1 MPKVKGL
8 AAKQMTEAW
17 LPDTEEGAQTPQ
29 PPQQANTIET
39 QKRDDD
45 DDDDKHG
52 AELKE
57 VEEGEGMPMATEGVG
72 KQEDDDTEEQGTP
85 HRGVAH
91 TGGGAVDAIQQ
102 NAVVEEDTRAPTPRQ
117 AANITEKQQE
127 EDDEKHGAEQKEE
140 GEEDGDTTD
149 VAKQELPHR
158 EEANADQGASDATDQ
173 NPGAEKQRGERPEE
187 RDEAPAP
194 RRKRGADDV
203 PQAKKTKTARVTTS
217 NYWVDLAHE
226 SGISVQTAKKV
237 HDGIRKMAS
246 RQLLDGVI
254 GCSFEI
260 QGIVKF
266 TVKQVKHRKAYA
278 TVIKGNKLN
287 VSERKPHKK
296 IFVKSLLGV
305 HGLAE

>member
-17 LPDTEEGAQTPQ
+17 MPDTEEGAQTPQ
-29 PPQQANTIET
+29 PPQQANTIEK
-39 QKRDDD
+39 QKRG

-57 VEEGEGMPMATEGVG
+57 VEEGEGMAMATEGVD
-72 KQEDDDTEEQGTP
+72 KQQDDDAEEQGA
-85 HRGVAH
+85 GDV
-91 TGGGAVDAIQQ
+91 IQL
-102 NAVVEEDTRAPTPRQ
+102 NAVVEDDTRAPTPQQ
-117 AANITEKQQE
+117 AATITEKQE
-127 EDDEKHGAEQKEE
+127 EDDDEKHGAEQKEE
-140 GEEDGDTTD
+140 G

-158 EEANADQGASDATDQ
+158 EEANADQGAGDATDQ

-187 RDEAPAP
+187 REEAPVP

-203 PQAKKTKTARVTTS
+203 PQAKKAKTARVTTS